1 MNKTAYVGIIVV
13 LIVAASGF
21 YLLKGRDWDGDESY
35 EYETSEQ
42 TENATTTPSEATGS
56 VTSVA
61 TTTTTTTS
69 STPMASTFTMA
80 EVAKHAGRSSCYSV
94 VRGGVYDFTKWISTH
109 PGGEKAILG
118 TCGKDGTNMF
128 EKQHGGKGAPEK
140 ALASMKIGTLAQ

>member
-13 LIVAASGF
+13 LIVAASGY

-35 EYETSEQ
+35 EYQTSEQ
-42 TENATTTPSEATGS
+42 TENATSTPSETTGS
-56 VTSVA
+56 VTS
-61 TTTTTTTS
+61 TTTTTVTS
-69 STPMASTFTMA
+69 AAATFTMA
-80 EVAKHAGRSSCYSV
+80 EVAKHNDRTSCYSA
-94 VRGGVYDFTKWISTH
+94 VRGGVYDFTKWIATH

-118 TCGKDGTNMF
+118 TCGKDGTKMF

>member
-13 LIVAASGF
+13 LIIAVSGY
-21 YLLKGRDWDGDESY
+21 YLVKGRDWDGDEAY

-42 TENATTTPSEATGS
+42 TESATNTPSETANGGSSATATTTN
-56 VTSVA
+56 
-61 TTTTTTTS
+61 
-69 STPMASTFTMA
+69 TPAASTFTMA
-80 EVAKHAGRSSCYSV
+80 EVAKHADRSSCYSV

-118 TCGKDGTNMF
+118 TCGKDGTSMF